1 MADPIL
7 AGVRVLDLTQYLS
20 GPTVTR
26 LMAEMGADIV
36 KIEQAPN
43 GDPIRGLAVM
53 SNGRSGYFVQ
63 QNRGKK
69 SVCLDFDK
77 PEGRE
82 VLDKLIAQADVL
94 VENYGPNV
102 LERRGLDF
110 DSLSKAHPK
119 LIYASIS
126 GFGRKGSYS
135 HKTCF
140 DLIAQS
146 YSGMVNLTGPE
157 DGAPMPVGSS
167 YADVTAGVH
176 ALAGIG
182 MALFHRERTGRG
194 GHIDIAMIDTLFHA
208 HELAVQG
215 ASITKGKW
223 RAKRGGRF
231 SNLNSPQGIFK
242 GPQGWIAIQVM
253 ESQWPHFC
261 LAMNRPDLPVDER
274 FADIR
279 GRHKNRA
286 ELNPIVEEWMR
297 TFATDADLLAKMEQH
312 RIPCAPVLDAAD
324 AATHPYFVERRMV
337 KTVTDPFIGELT
349 IPGNPL
355 RFSEQ
360 PEELDLET
368 PSLGQHNSEVLR
380 GLGYSKEEIDRF
392 SEEGITRSGRT

>member
-1 MADPIL
+1 MTEPML
-7 AGVRVLDLTQYLS
+7 AGIRVLDLTQYLS

-36 KIEQAPN
+36 KIEQAPY

-77 PEGRE
+77 PEGRA
-82 VLDKLIAQADVL
+82 VLDKLIAEADVL

-102 LERRGLDF
+102 LERRGLDY
-110 DSLSKAHPK
+110 DSIAKQNPN

-146 YSGMVNLTGPE
+146 YSGMLNLTGPE

-167 YADVTAGVH
+167 YADVTSGVH

-223 RAKRGGRF
+223 RPKRGGRF
-231 SNLNSPQGIFK
+231 SNLNSPQGVYK

-253 ESQWPHFC
+253 EAQWPHFC
-261 LAMNRPDLPVDER
+261 KAMERPDLVGDVR
-274 FADIR
+274 FADLR
-279 GRHKNRA
+279 GRHKNRG
-286 ELNPIVEEWMR
+286 ELNPVVEEWMA
-297 TFATDADLLAKMEQH
+297 TFATDAELLAKLEEH

-324 AATHPYFVERRMV
+324 AITHPYFVERRMV
-337 KTVTDPFIGELT
+337 KTINDPIIGEMV

-360 PEELDLET
+360 PDELELVT
-368 PSLGQHNSEVLR
+368 PSLGEHNNEILTH
-380 GLGYSKEEIDRF
+380 LGYSADEIAALEA
-392 SEEGITRSGRT
+392 SGILRHGNT

>member
-1 MADPIL
+1 MAEPIL

-36 KIEQAPN
+36 KIEQAPY
-43 GDPIRGLAVM
+43 GDPIRGLAVV

-77 PEGRE
+77 PEGRT
-82 VLDKLIAQADVL
+82 VLDRLIAEADVL

-110 DSLSKAHPK
+110 DSLAEKHPK

-126 GFGRKGSYS
+126 GFGRKGSFS

-223 RAKRGGRF
+223 RPRRGGRF
-231 SNLNSPQGIFK
+231 STLNSPQGIYK
-242 GPQGWIAIQVM
+242 GPQGWIALQVM

-261 LAMNRPDLPVDER
+261 NAMDRPDLTVDAR
-274 FADIR
+274 FDDIR

-286 ELNPIVEEWMR
+286 QLNPVVEEWMA
-297 TFATDADLLAKMEQH
+297 TFATDTDLLTKLEEH

-324 AATHPYFVERRMV
+324 ALTHPYFVERRMV
-337 KTVTDPFIGELT
+337 KTINDPIIGEMM

-360 PEELDLET
+360 PEELDLVT
-368 PSLGQHNSEVLR
+368 PSLGEHNAQVL
-380 GLGYSKEEIDRF
+380 GLLGYSPDEIAALEAAGVLRRGDR
-392 SEEGITRSGRT
+392 

>member
-26 LMAEMGADIV
+26 LMAEMGAEIV
-36 KIEQAPN
+36 KIEQPPY
-43 GDPIRGLAVM
+43 GDPIRALAVM

-69 SVCLDFDK
+69 SVCLDFDTD
-77 PEGRE
+77 EGKEILHR
-82 VLDKLIAQADVL
+82 LIAESDVL

-102 LERRGLDF
+102 LERRGFDY
-110 DSLSKAHPK
+110 DSLAAKYPK
-119 LIYASIS
+119 LIFASIS

-146 YSGMVNLTGPE
+146 YSGLANLTGE
-157 DGAPMPVGSS
+157 ADGAPMPVGTS
-167 YADVTAGVH
+167 YADVSAGVH
-176 ALAGIG
+176 ALAGVG

-194 GHIDIAMIDTLFHA
+194 GHIDIAMIDALFHS

-223 RAKRGGRF
+223 RAKRAGRF
-231 SNLNSPQGIFK
+231 AQLNAPQGIYK
-242 GPQGWIAIQVM
+242 GPEGWVAIQVLDA
-253 ESQWPHFC
+253 QWRHFC
-261 LAMNRPDLPVDER
+261 EAMRQPELLVDPR

-279 GRHKNRA
+279 GRHKNRD
-286 ELNPIVEEWMR
+286 ELNPLVEAWMA
-297 TFATDADLLAKMEQH
+297 TFASDADLLERLEEH

-324 AATHPYFVERRMV
+324 AINHPYFIERRMV
-337 KTVTDPFIGELT
+337 RTITDPFIGELV

-360 PEELDLET
+360 PEELELTT
-368 PSLGQHNSEVLR
+368 PALGEHNGEVLR
-380 GLGYSKEEIDRF
+380 SVGYTAEEISAMETAGILCSRDR
-392 SEEGITRSGRT
+392 

>member
-36 KIEQAPN
+36 KIEQAPY

-77 PEGRE
+77 PEGRA

-157 DGAPMPVGSS
+157 DGPPMPVGSS

-182 MALFHRERTGRG
+182 MALYHRERTGRG

-215 ASITKGKW
+215 ASITKGNW

-231 SNLNSPQGIFK
+231 SNLNAPQGIFK

-253 ESQWPHFC
+253 ETQWPHFC
-261 LAMNRPDLPVDER
+261 SAMGRPDLPVDER

-286 ELNPIVEEWMR
+286 ELNPIVEEWMG
-297 TFATDADLLAKMEQH
+297 TFATDADLLAKMEEH

-324 AATHPYFVERRMV
+324 AITHPYFVERRMV
-337 KTVTDPFIGELT
+337 KTITDPFIGELT

-360 PEELDLET
+360 PQELDLET
-368 PSLGQHNSEVLR
+368 PSLGQHNSEVLSA
-380 GLGYSKEEIDRF
+380 LGYTANEIDRL
-392 SEEGITRSGRT
+392 SADGVIRTGRN